1 MGQVGKPIK
10 KTTIVPVEN
19 PVPEES
25 PAPAVQPEKKPEKVP
40 A

>member
-10 KTTIVPVEN
+10 KITIEPVEN
-19 PVPEES
+19 PVPTKET
-25 PAPAVQPEKKPEKVP
+25 PAPTPVPEKVP

>member
-19 PVPEES
+19 PVPEEK
-25 PAPAVQPEKKPEKVP
+25 PAPQPEKVPEKVP